1 MNGARS
7 ESVTGFADDGVTMMP
22 TTCSVSLRGGPAPG
36 PDPGGF
42 PSDKA
47 SAGRRLPTCTCRLAA
62 ASWVTAISPGRS
74 CRGSL
79 PVRILGMSSSRPNR
93 PSSGASVTAARFSR
107 PPGPTGSTFR
117 PTTGA
122 IRRTP
127 RSLASARS

>member
-7 ESVTGFADDGVTMMP
+7 ESVSGSADDGVTMMP
-22 TTCSVSLRGGPAPG
+22 TTCSMSLRGAAAAG

-42 PSDKA
+42 PAGKA

-62 ASWVTAISPGRS
+62 ASWVTATSPGRS

-107 PPGPTGSTFR
+107 PPGPAGSTFR

-122 IRRTP
+122 IRRTS